1 MLKQLMLATSVRW
14 HQLHRAVVGMQF
26 RLILLTLGWLA
37 LAGCASNL
45 AVVEPSTTSDAST
58 TPAIPVYVA
67 SHGWHT
73 GVILPAAG
81 LNQRFPQLRERFG
94 ATPFYEIGWGDAR
107 FYPAD
112 DITSGLTLQA
122 AFFSQGAVVQIVA
135 VPADPVRYFANS
147 QVRSLCLTPAQLDRL
162 QQFIIASLHTDA
174 GGQLIPQ
181 QKGLYGNSQF
191 YAGNGRFHL
200 LHTCNT
206 WTSKALRSAGFDLS
220 RLTVRA
226 DSVLNAMPPAPSACP
241 AITTE

>member
-1 MLKQLMLATSVRW
+1 MLQQLMLATS
-14 HQLHRAVVGMQF
+14 LA
-26 RLILLTLGWLA
+26 LGWLLLTA
-37 LAGCASNL
+37 CTSNPAVVDASATPGASN
-45 AVVEPSTTSDAST
+45 

-81 LNQRFPQLRERFG
+81 LNQIFPQLRARFG

-135 VPADPVRYFANS
+135 VPANPVRYFGNS
-147 QVRSLCLTPAQLDRL
+147 QVRALCLSPAQLDRL
-162 QQFIIASLHTDA
+162 QQYIIASLHTDA
-174 GGQLIPQ
+174 NGQLLPQ

-206 WTSKALRSAGFDLS
+206 WTAKALRSAGFAVS
-220 RLTVRA
+220 TLTLRA
-226 DSVLNAMPPAPSACP
+226 DGVLDALEPVSAGCP